1 MDHITLDMVLASH
14 TTTTTTATTIL
25 EIETIL
31 ETETIRGIEIIRVE
45 IPKTATNLH
54 KKDATTTETSL
65 PAAEAIAA
73 EPIAVAATAEIAT
86 VVQRQLQIVVVVVTT
101 VQAIARLL
109 NLTRIST

>member
-1 MDHITLDMVLASH
+1 V
-14 TTTTTTATTIL
+14 
-25 EIETIL
+25 
-31 ETETIRGIEIIRVE
+31 V

-65 PAAEAIAA
+65 PAAEAIAV
-73 EPIAVAATAEIAT
+73 EQIAVAAVETATI
-86 VVQRQLQIVVVVVTT
+86 VQRQLQIVVVVVTT